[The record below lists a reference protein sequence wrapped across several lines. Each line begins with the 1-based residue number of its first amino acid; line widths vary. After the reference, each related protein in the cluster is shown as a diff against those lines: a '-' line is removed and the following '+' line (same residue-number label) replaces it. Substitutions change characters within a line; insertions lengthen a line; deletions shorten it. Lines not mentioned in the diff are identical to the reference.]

1 MSVVTEIAAQ
11 AAKWGEVAGNAF
23 TESYENAETAEK
35 VVEQIL
41 EAEARASD
49 IEVEGS
55 PYRWRVADG
64 YLELSGLGWSVREIG
79 SRFGK
84 SKSAVARFIAV
95 SKSVPLVG
103 QRPSFWTA
111 FQEVVDKAHVGQNA
125 GEQEWYTPAEYIE
138 AARVVMGGIDL
149 DPASTADANKIVG
162 ATEFYTAERDGLK
175 QHWAGRVWM
184 NPPYAQPLVWQFCE
198 RLAEAV
204 VSEDVTQ
211 ACVLVNNA
219 SETAFF
225 QRLAEVASAICF
237 PTGRVKFWNLMGK
250 EPAPLQGQAVI
261 YLGPKV
267 DEFRAEFVRF
277 GFTCQ
282 L

>member
-111 FQEVVDKAHVGQNA
+111 FQEVVDKAHVGPLTRA
-125 GEQEWYTPAEYIE
+125 HAKMESELLRI
-138 AARVVMGGIDL
+138 
-149 DPASTADANKIVG
+149 
-162 ATEFYTAERDGLK
+162 TERRTR
-175 QHWAGRVWM
+175 
-184 NPPYAQPLVWQFCE
+184 
-198 RLAEAV
+198 
-204 VSEDVTQ
+204 
-211 ACVLVNNA
+211 
-219 SETAFF
+219 
-225 QRLAEVASAICF
+225 
-237 PTGRVKFWNLMGK
+237 
-250 EPAPLQGQAVI
+250 LQGRA
-261 YLGPKV
+261 LALPPGPERAKCLQLHRRESRKLR
-267 DEFRAEFVRF
+267 DQLARIRAEL
-277 GFTCQ
+277 G
-282 L
+282 LPPE